1 MEIQIRRASP
11 EDFDELGD
19 VMFDAV
25 HAPDSL
31 YSKAQQEAW
40 VPVPRRGDAWVQRL
54 NDQAVFLAE
63 DTVRVVG
70 FVSLMNDGYIDF
82 AYVKPAYQGCGIFRR
97 LYCRLESLALSKNI
111 QRLWVHV
118 SLNAE
123 AAFRAVGF
131 TVQGKEKVKIETQ
144 WLERFEMEKQL
155 TFAGQ
160 QVEKEKC

>member
-1 MEIQIRRASP
+1 MEIQIRKASP

-54 NDQAVFLAE
+54 SDQTVFLAE
-63 DTVRVVG
+63 GKGRVVG

-82 AYVKPAYQGCGIFRR
+82 AYVKPAHQGCGIFRR
-97 LYCRLESLALSKNI
+97 LYDRLESHAASKNI
-111 QRLWVHV
+111 QRLRVHV

-123 AAFRAVGF
+123 TAFRAVGF
-131 TVQGKEKVKIETQ
+131 TVQGKEKVKIEAQ

-160 QVEKEKC
+160 PVD